1 MSQGRVGGVG
11 RTVRGMGGVGASD
24 LTAPPHVNLFH
35 RPHLNPGLPAL
46 DLHGLFIFS
55 PFSFLPRLFSS
66 SDSLSCLVSVF
77 SLVIRSVVCGP
88 GAAASLGSLLEWRI
102 SGPSLRFAG
111 IPGTVKFG
119 TYHPVSALISSFLPL
134 TSLQSFSS
142 PSHPAS
148 LPFLHSLFS
157 LSYCF
162 LPPSPLCFL
171 FLFLISDFFYP
182 FIYP

>member
-1 MSQGRVGGVG
+1 MFAVLWTIS
-11 RTVRGMGGVGASD
+11 
-24 LTAPPHVNLFH
+24 
-35 RPHLNPGLPAL
+35 HLDECFLPA
-46 DLHGLFIFS
+46 
-55 PFSFLPRLFSS
+55 PSFLFLWFPLLSRLR
-66 SDSLSCLVSVF
+66 F

-102 SGPSLRFAG
+102 TGPTLRFVG

-134 TSLQSFSS
+134 TSSQSFSS

-157 LSYCF
+157 LIVSS
-162 LPPSPLCFL
+162 LPLLFASCSF
-171 FLFLISDFFYP
+171 FLFLISFGLFPKYFYS
-182 FIYP
+182 FLSVSS